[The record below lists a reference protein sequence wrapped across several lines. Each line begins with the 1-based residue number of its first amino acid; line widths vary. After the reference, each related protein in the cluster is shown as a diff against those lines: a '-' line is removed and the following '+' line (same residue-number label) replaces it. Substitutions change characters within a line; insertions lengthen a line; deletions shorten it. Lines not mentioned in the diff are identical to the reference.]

1 MWWGNWKWCRQEKK
15 KKVIRKIKIEKKIEC
30 DGEIENGVVKK
41 KNKKIRKIKLIIY
54 TMWWDIENGVVR
66 KKEKNF

>member
-1 MWWGNWKWCRQEKK
+1 MGKLKMMSSREKEK
-15 KKVIRKIKIEKKIEC
+15 SNQKNKNRKKIEC

-54 TMWWDIENGVVR
+54 TM
-66 KKEKNF
+66 